1 MLTDLQIQVILNQNS
16 NCLKISNLTNKAK
29 IYMEMQKAKNSQDT
43 WERRTK
49 WENLL
54 KKYYT
59 DMQFG
64 SYIIH
69 KNRFQYHG
77 YLCEK

>member
-43 WERRTK
+43 WERRK

-54 KKYYT
+54 KKYY
-59 DMQFG
+59 
-64 SYIIH
+64 IIIII
-69 KNRFQYHG
+69 
-77 YLCEK
+77 

>member
-16 NCLKISNLTNKAK
+16 NCLKISNLTNKVK

-43 WERRTK
+43 WERRRK

-54 KKYYT
+54 KKYYK
-59 DMQFG
+59 
-64 SYIIH
+64 IIII
-69 KNRFQYHG
+69 
-77 YLCEK
+77 